1 MFYCACAI
9 PMDDPRW
16 RCGRDE
22 RVPPSSGPDKQVPPK
37 DGCGWTESEGHLSC
51 PLNHNGS
58 SKLVLRA
65 RQARP
70 SKPMLHDGRDKRV
83 PPKVGTGR
91 NRNRC
96 GRSTCKQDGDTIDTA
111 SRPSMRDR
119 INNRIGADF
128 QGCLVLQA
136 VRIRVREL
144 FPAVAQ
150 IKSAINHG

>member
-16 RCGRDE
+16 RCGRDK
-22 RVPPSSGPDKQVPPK
+22 RVPPRVG
-37 DGCGWTESEGHLSC
+37 GACLSC